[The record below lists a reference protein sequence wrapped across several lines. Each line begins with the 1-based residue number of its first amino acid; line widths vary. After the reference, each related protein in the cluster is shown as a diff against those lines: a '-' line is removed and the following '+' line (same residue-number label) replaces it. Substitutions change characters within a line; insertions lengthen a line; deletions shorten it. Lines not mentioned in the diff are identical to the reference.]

1 MKKNTYYTAIGNLG
15 AKKDAEGQ
23 SYPVIVINQ
32 KEYPVDRQEVIVW
45 ASLCWR
51 LCNEEELSAHYDEL
65 ATDLPYERRTLD
77 CCVSRL
83 VTRGLAARGE
93 GDTQFEALYNLLCDL
108 YVVPVCERLSFR
120 VAAFLSLVLRD
131 GVSVRKA
138 SAIFH
143 EDRRDDWETRV
154 MKLAKQAVLSTAE
167 LIKCAEVGVTD
178 VSTDKKLLDALYAD
192 PDTTYDNISLLMRT
206 AQNREPVTVAV
217 ANLYLRKQ
225 IILERV

>member
-51 LCNEEELSAHYDEL
+51 LCNEEELSAHYEEL

-83 VTRGLAARGE
+83 VTRGLVARGE
-93 GDTQFEALYNLLCDL
+93 GDTQFEALYDLLSDL

-120 VAAFLSLVLRD
+120 IAAFFSLLLR
-131 GVSVRKA
+131 GVVPVKRAGMIFRK
-138 SAIFH
+138 
-143 EDRRDDWETRV
+143 DRRDDRETRV

-167 LIKCAEVGVTD
+167 LIKCAEVGATD
-178 VSTDKKLLDALYAD
+178 ISTDRKLLDALYID
-192 PDTTYDNISLLMRT
+192 PDTTCDNISLLMRT

-225 IILERV
+225 IILERA